1 MILKKKI
8 LENAP
13 TLIRQ
18 PHAFTDLKGL
28 LIMPVN
34 GKIIEFFGPY
44 TNTEFNLVNFRSGIN
59 ISAERGEPIRAV
71 YKGKTLYA
79 SWFKGYGNMIIID
92 HGDHYYTL
100 YAHAEELFKKKG
112 DPVEAGEVIATVGDT
127 GSMAK
132 PGLHFEVRYHGKP
145 IDPAPWINQGIKG
158 AVMTGNR
165 YSRTK
170 LWLVLVVTIVF
181 STAGAGFY
189 HKLSADSDE
198 TYKGLKV
205 FSDVIEIIQKNYV
218 DPVEPKDLIE
228 KAIQGMVSSL
238 DPHSALLPP
247 EAYEE
252 LRIDTEGKF
261 TGIGIHVT
269 MRDGFVTVV
278 SPIEGTPAYEA
289 GIKAMDK
296 IVKVDGEVT
305 SELRDAVKR
314 MRGPKGTTVVIT
326 IVRETVKEPI
336 EFTLVRDVIPI
347 ESVKSVSLEPGYGY
361 VRITNFREQTTDD
374 VTAALENL
382 ESNAKPL
389 KGLVLDLRDNP
400 GGILSQAISVSD
412 LFIEEGIILT
422 IKGRLDK
429 HNNVFKAHA
438 SESPRSY
445 PIIVLINGG
454 SASASEIVAGALK
467 DHQRAL
473 LLGTQTFGKGSVQ
486 TVESLERRLWN

>member
-1 MILKKKI
+1 MD
-8 LENAP
+8 
-13 TLIRQ
+13 Q
-18 PHAFTDLKGL
+18 
-28 LIMPVN
+28 
-34 GKIIEFFGPY
+34 
-44 TNTEFNLVNFRSGIN
+44 
-59 ISAERGEPIRAV
+59 
-71 YKGKTLYA
+71 
-79 SWFKGYGNMIIID
+79 
-92 HGDHYYTL
+92 
-100 YAHAEELFKKKG
+100 
-112 DPVEAGEVIATVGDT
+112 
-127 GSMAK
+127 
-132 PGLHFEVRYHGKP
+132 
-145 IDPAPWINQGIKG
+145 QGIKG

-165 YSRTK
+165 YGRTK

-198 TYKGLKV
+198 TYRGLKV
-205 FSDVIEIIQKNYV
+205 FSDVIDIIQKNYV
-218 DPVEPKDLIE
+218 DPVKSKDLIE

-296 IVKVDGEVT
+296 IVKVDGVVT
-305 SELRDAVKR
+305 AELRDAVKR
-314 MRGPKGTTVVIT
+314 MRGPKGTTVIIT
-326 IVRETVKEPI
+326 IVRGVAKEPI

-347 ESVKSVSLEPGYGY
+347 ESVKSVNLEPGYGY

-374 VTAALENL
+374 VTTALKNL
-382 ESNAKPL
+382 ESSDSPL

-429 HNNVFKAHA
+429 HNNVFKAHS
-438 SESPRSY
+438 SERPRSY
-445 PIIVLINGG
+445 PIIILINGG

-486 TVESLERRLWN
+486 TVESLRDGYGIKFTIARYYTPSGQSIQATGIVPDIIVHKKSLDSNDAPNPVDGLLKEKDLKNHLDAKPLKDTTKQIDEPENDLTQPNAILLENIQNDNQVMRALELLISYDIFKDLTNGR

>member
-1 MILKKKI
+1 
-8 LENAP
+8 
-13 TLIRQ
+13 
-18 PHAFTDLKGL
+18 
-28 LIMPVN
+28 
-34 GKIIEFFGPY
+34 
-44 TNTEFNLVNFRSGIN
+44 
-59 ISAERGEPIRAV
+59 
-71 YKGKTLYA
+71 
-79 SWFKGYGNMIIID
+79 MIIID

-100 YAHAEELFKKKG
+100 YAHAEELFKEKG

-145 IDPAPWINQGIKG
+145 IDPTPWINKGIKG

-165 YSRTK
+165 YGRTT
-170 LWLVLVVTIVF
+170 LWLVLVVTIVL

-269 MRDGFVTVV
+269 MRDSFVTVV

-296 IVKVDGEVT
+296 IVKVDGVAT
-305 SELRDAVKR
+305 SDLRDAVKR

-326 IVRETVKEPI
+326 IIRETVKEPI
-336 EFTLVRDVIPI
+336 TFSLIRDVIPI
-347 ESVKSVSLEPGYGY
+347 ESVKSASLEPGYGY

-374 VTAALENL
+374 VAEA
-382 ESNAKPL
+382 
-389 KGLVLDLRDNP
+389 
-400 GGILSQAISVSD
+400 
-412 LFIEEGIILT
+412 
-422 IKGRLDK
+422 
-429 HNNVFKAHA
+429 
-438 SESPRSY
+438 
-445 PIIVLINGG
+445 
-454 SASASEIVAGALK
+454 
-467 DHQRAL
+467 
-473 LLGTQTFGKGSVQ
+473 
-486 TVESLERRLWN
+486 

>member
-1 MILKKKI
+1 M
-8 LENAP
+8 
-13 TLIRQ
+13 
-18 PHAFTDLKGL
+18 
-28 LIMPVN
+28 
-34 GKIIEFFGPY
+34 
-44 TNTEFNLVNFRSGIN
+44 
-59 ISAERGEPIRAV
+59 
-71 YKGKTLYA
+71 
-79 SWFKGYGNMIIID
+79 
-92 HGDHYYTL
+92 
-100 YAHAEELFKKKG
+100 
-112 DPVEAGEVIATVGDT
+112 
-127 GSMAK
+127 
-132 PGLHFEVRYHGKP
+132 
-145 IDPAPWINQGIKG
+145 
-158 AVMTGNR
+158 
-165 YSRTK
+165 
-170 LWLVLVVTIVF
+170 WLVVVVTIVF

-189 HKLSADSDE
+189 HKLSADNDE
-198 TYKGLKV
+198 TYKGLKL

-228 KAIQGMVSSL
+228 RAIQGMVSSL

-247 EAYEE
+247 DAYEE

-278 SPIEGTPAYEA
+278 SPIEGTPAFNA

-296 IVKVDGEVT
+296 IVKVDGVVT
-305 SELRDAVKR
+305 PELREAVKR

-326 IVRETVKEPI
+326 IIREPMKEPI
-336 EFTLVRDVIPI
+336 EFSLVRDVIPI
-347 ESVKSVSLEPGYGY
+347 ESVKSVSIEPGYGY

-374 VTAALENL
+374 VTEALEGL
-382 ESNAKPL
+382 ESGATPL

-422 IKGRLDK
+422 IKGRIDK
-429 HNNVFKAHA
+429 HNNIFKAHP
-438 SESPRSY
+438 SDTPRSY

-467 DHQRAL
+467 DHHRAL

-486 TVESLERRLWN
+486 TVESLRDGYGIKFTIARYYTPSGQSIQATGIVPDIIVHKVDADNTDTQNSLEEQLKEKDLKNHLDAKPLKKMTKQAEDPEEALSQPNATLLENIRNDNQVMRAMELLISYDIFKDLTDGK

>member
-1 MILKKKI
+1 
-8 LENAP
+8 
-13 TLIRQ
+13 
-18 PHAFTDLKGL
+18 
-28 LIMPVN
+28 
-34 GKIIEFFGPY
+34 
-44 TNTEFNLVNFRSGIN
+44 
-59 ISAERGEPIRAV
+59 
-71 YKGKTLYA
+71 
-79 SWFKGYGNMIIID
+79 
-92 HGDHYYTL
+92 
-100 YAHAEELFKKKG
+100 
-112 DPVEAGEVIATVGDT
+112 
-127 GSMAK
+127 
-132 PGLHFEVRYHGKP
+132 
-145 IDPAPWINQGIKG
+145 
-158 AVMTGNR
+158 MTGNR
-165 YSRTK
+165 YGRTK

-205 FSDVIEIIQKNYV
+205 FSDVIEIIQNNYV
-218 DPVEPKDLIE
+218 DPVESKDLIE
-228 KAIQGMVSSL
+228 KAIQGMVGSL

-269 MRDGFVTVV
+269 MRDSFVTVV

-289 GIKAMDK
+289 GVKAMDK
-296 IVKVDGEVT
+296 IVKVDGVIT

-314 MRGPKGTTVVIT
+314 MRGPKGTTVIIT
-326 IVRETVKEPI
+326 IIREAVKEPI

-347 ESVKSVSLEPGYGY
+347 ESVKSVSIEPGYGY

-374 VTAALENL
+374 VVTALKNF
-382 ESNAKPL
+382 ESSATPL

-412 LFIEEGIILT
+412 LFIEDGIILT

-429 HNNVFKAHA
+429 HNNVFKAHP
-438 SESPRSY
+438 SNTPKSY
-445 PIIVLINGG
+445 PIVILINGG

-486 TVESLERRLWN
+486 TVESLRDGYGIKFTIARYYTPSGQSIQATGIIPDIIIHKKSTDSNDAPNPVDGLLKEKDLKNHLDAKPLKDTTKPIDKPEKDLPQPNAILLENIQNDNQVMRALELLVSYDIFKDLSNGK

>member
-1 MILKKKI
+1 M
-8 LENAP
+8 
-13 TLIRQ
+13 
-18 PHAFTDLKGL
+18 
-28 LIMPVN
+28 
-34 GKIIEFFGPY
+34 
-44 TNTEFNLVNFRSGIN
+44 
-59 ISAERGEPIRAV
+59 
-71 YKGKTLYA
+71 
-79 SWFKGYGNMIIID
+79 
-92 HGDHYYTL
+92 
-100 YAHAEELFKKKG
+100 
-112 DPVEAGEVIATVGDT
+112 
-127 GSMAK
+127 
-132 PGLHFEVRYHGKP
+132 
-145 IDPAPWINQGIKG
+145 
-158 AVMTGNR
+158 
-165 YSRTK
+165 
-170 LWLVLVVTIVF
+170 WLVVVVTIVF

-189 HKLSADSDE
+189 HKLSADNDE
-198 TYKGLKV
+198 TYKGLKL

-228 KAIQGMVSSL
+228 RAIQGMVSSL

-247 EAYEE
+247 DAYEE

-278 SPIEGTPAYEA
+278 SPIEGTPAFNA

-296 IVKVDGEVT
+296 IVKVDGVVT
-305 SELRDAVKR
+305 PELREAVKR

-326 IVRETVKEPI
+326 IIREPMKEPI
-336 EFTLVRDVIPI
+336 EFSLVRDVIPI
-347 ESVKSVSLEPGYGY
+347 ESVKSVSIEPGYGY

-374 VTAALENL
+374 VTEALEGL
-382 ESNAKPL
+382 ESGATPL

-422 IKGRLDK
+422 IKGRIDK
-429 HNNVFKAHA
+429 HNNIFKAHP
-438 SESPRSY
+438 SDTPRSY

-467 DHQRAL
+467 DHHRAL

-486 TVESLERRLWN
+486 TVESLRDGYGIKFTIARYYTPSGQSIQATGIVPDIIVHKVDADNTDTQNNLEEQLKEKDLKNHLDAKPLKKMTKQAEDPEEALSQPNATLLENIRNDNQVMRAMELLISYDIFKDLTDGK

>member
-1 MILKKKI
+1 
-8 LENAP
+8 
-13 TLIRQ
+13 
-18 PHAFTDLKGL
+18 
-28 LIMPVN
+28 
-34 GKIIEFFGPY
+34 
-44 TNTEFNLVNFRSGIN
+44 
-59 ISAERGEPIRAV
+59 
-71 YKGKTLYA
+71 
-79 SWFKGYGNMIIID
+79 
-92 HGDHYYTL
+92 
-100 YAHAEELFKKKG
+100 
-112 DPVEAGEVIATVGDT
+112 
-127 GSMAK
+127 
-132 PGLHFEVRYHGKP
+132 
-145 IDPAPWINQGIKG
+145 
-158 AVMTGNR
+158 MTGNR

-205 FSDVIEIIQKNYV
+205 FSDVIEIIQNNYV
-218 DPVEPKDLIE
+218 DSVESKELIE
-228 KAIQGMVSSL
+228 KAIQGMVGSL

-269 MRDGFVTVV
+269 MRDSFVTVV

-289 GIKAMDK
+289 GVKAMDK
-296 IVKVDGEVT
+296 IVKVDGVVT

-326 IVRETVKEPI
+326 VIREAVKEPI
-336 EFTLVRDVIPI
+336 EFTLIRDVIPI
-347 ESVKSVSLEPGYGY
+347 ESVKSVSMEPGYGY

-374 VTAALENL
+374 VVAALKKF
-382 ESNAKPL
+382 ESSSTPL

-412 LFIEEGIILT
+412 LFIEDGIILT

-429 HNNVFKAHA
+429 HNNVFKAHP
-438 SESPRSY
+438 SDTPRSY
-445 PIIVLINGG
+445 PIVILINGG

-486 TVESLERRLWN
+486 TVESLRDGYGIKFTIARYYTPNGQSIQATGIVPDIIIHKKSAESNDAPNPVDGLLKEKDLKNHLDAKPLKDTTKQIDKPEEDLPQPNAILLENIQNDNQVMRALELLISYDIFKDLANGK

>member
-1 MILKKKI
+1 
-8 LENAP
+8 
-13 TLIRQ
+13 
-18 PHAFTDLKGL
+18 
-28 LIMPVN
+28 
-34 GKIIEFFGPY
+34 
-44 TNTEFNLVNFRSGIN
+44 
-59 ISAERGEPIRAV
+59 
-71 YKGKTLYA
+71 
-79 SWFKGYGNMIIID
+79 
-92 HGDHYYTL
+92 
-100 YAHAEELFKKKG
+100 
-112 DPVEAGEVIATVGDT
+112 
-127 GSMAK
+127 MA
-132 PGLHFEVRYHGKP
+132 
-145 IDPAPWINQGIKG
+145 
-158 AVMTGNR
+158 GNR
-165 YSRTK
+165 YGHTK
-170 LWLVLVVTIVF
+170 LWLVFVATMIF

-189 HKLSADSDE
+189 HKLSAGSDE
-198 TYKGLKV
+198 TYKGLKI
-205 FSDVIEIIQKNYV
+205 FSDVLEIVEKNYV
-218 DPVEPKDLIE
+218 DPVESKDLIE

-278 SPIEGTPAYEA
+278 SPIEGTPAFEA

-296 IVKVDGEVT
+296 IVKVDGVTT

-326 IVRETVKEPI
+326 IIREQQKEPL

-347 ESVKSVSLEPGYGY
+347 QSVKSTTMEPGYGY
-361 VRITNFREQTTDD
+361 IRITNFREQTTDD
-374 VTAALENL
+374 VVNALENL
-382 ESNAKPL
+382 ENEDIPL
-389 KGLVLDLRDNP
+389 KGLILDLRDNP

-412 LFIEEGIILT
+412 LFIEEGTILT

-438 SESPRSY
+438 DEVPRSY

-467 DHQRAL
+467 DHNRAM

-486 TVESLERRLWN
+486 TVESLRDGYGLKFTIARYYTPSGLSIQATGVKPDIVVHRESPSKDDSPNPMEGLLKEKDLKNHLDAKPLEGTPESEKKPLEDLPRPEAMLLENIQKDNQVTRALELLISYDIFKDLANGK

>member
-1 MILKKKI
+1 
-8 LENAP
+8 
-13 TLIRQ
+13 
-18 PHAFTDLKGL
+18 
-28 LIMPVN
+28 
-34 GKIIEFFGPY
+34 
-44 TNTEFNLVNFRSGIN
+44 
-59 ISAERGEPIRAV
+59 
-71 YKGKTLYA
+71 
-79 SWFKGYGNMIIID
+79 
-92 HGDHYYTL
+92 
-100 YAHAEELFKKKG
+100 
-112 DPVEAGEVIATVGDT
+112 
-127 GSMAK
+127 
-132 PGLHFEVRYHGKP
+132 
-145 IDPAPWINQGIKG
+145 
-158 AVMTGNR
+158 MTGNR
-165 YSRTK
+165 YGRTK
-170 LWLVLVVTIVF
+170 LWLVFVVTIVF

-269 MRDGFVTVV
+269 MRDNFVTVV
-278 SPIEGTPAYEA
+278 SPIEGTPAYKA
-289 GIKAMDK
+289 GVKAMDK
-296 IVKVDGEVT
+296 IVKVDGVVT
-305 SELRDAVKR
+305 SDLRDAVKR

-326 IVRETVKEPI
+326 IIRESVKEPI
-336 EFTLVRDVIPI
+336 DFTLIRDVIPI
-347 ESVKSVSLEPGYGY
+347 ESVKSASLEPGYGY

-374 VTAALENL
+374 VAKALGTFEN
-382 ESNAKPL
+382 SATPL

-400 GGILSQAISVSD
+400 GGILSQAISISD
-412 LFIEEGIILT
+412 LFIEEGTILT

-429 HNNVFKAHA
+429 HNKVFKAHT
-438 SESPRSY
+438 SETPRSY

-486 TVESLERRLWN
+486 TVESLRDGYGIKFTIARYYTPSGQSIQATGVVPDVIVHKKDIITDDTPNPVDGLIKESDLKNHLESKPLKDTTKQVDKPEEDLPQPNAMLLEHIQNDNQVMRALELLISYDIFKDLANGK